1 VRGLAGA
8 LTGRDIPWQALRR
21 KTTTCHQPRVQGENL
36 LCGVPHFA
44 LPPPFGA
51 TTTSSHSHSLVRQSS
66 AERAAAAEPIWPA
79 NEGAN
84 DGLSADVPTAPPVFG
99 STLSTIGAPPT
110 LPPSLKRQTTVDRA
124 KNCESIWD
132 SYKEAIEECDEGQF
146 TECEGLYDRS
156 SYKSK
161 ATGEPGPEV
170 MKTIMKEIRK
180 DLPKNIE
187 LSVIVFAIP
196 LPLCSTLSDRATLHR
211 PSGERLDVRTV

>member
-1 VRGLAGA
+1 LA
-8 LTGRDIPWQALRR
+8 
-21 KTTTCHQPRVQGENL
+21 
-36 LCGVPHFA
+36 
-44 LPPPFGA
+44 
-51 TTTSSHSHSLVRQSS
+51 
-66 AERAAAAEPIWPA
+66 
-79 NEGAN
+79 
-84 DGLSADVPTAPPVFG
+84 
-99 STLSTIGAPPT
+99 
-110 LPPSLKRQTTVDRA
+110 VDRA

-187 LSVIVFAIP
+187 LSVIVFAVP

-211 PSGERLDVRTV
+211 PSGERLDVRTI